1 MEGRPPLVRNDR
13 FSDVD
18 WNLKGRK
25 FRNGTWLC
33 IKFNR
38 ANGAPCAQIH

>member
-1 MEGRPPLVRNDR
+1 MTR

-25 FRNGTWLC
+25 SRHGTWLC
-33 IKFNR
+33 IEFNR
-38 ANGAPCAQIH
+38 ANGAPCAQIRR